1 MLEQEPLDAV
11 QTYHEHSGKHTK
23 RKPPRSPLRLR
34 AEQALIVG
42 VGHFGFPS
50 KLFSEMFVRFRAAFA
65 RLQIRVGGSTI
76 VH

>member
-23 RKPPRSPLRLR
+23 RKPPRSPLLLQT
-34 AEQALIVG
+34 EHALIVG

-65 RLQIRVGGSTI
+65 RLQIPVGGSTI
-76 VH
+76 LH